1 MGARVALGQV
11 RGLEVEG
18 VSRTPDQT
26 VTTETA
32 FGGLAI
38 IGEAFDLAG
47 NKGTDTVTVKLDK
60 AAPSI
65 EGNVA
70 AGKPGN
76 PGWYTG
82 PVTVHFTCADAL
94 SGVTVCPKDE
104 VINSNGAGQ
113 TATGKAIDVAG
124 NTAFAPVS
132 VNIDQV
138 APTVKLGGV
147 DKAIYTLGDKPT
159 PTCSATD
166 EHSRVASCTV
176 STTGGNANGVG
187 EYTVTATATD
197 KAGNTATD
205 TAKYRQVGWIPPADH
220 RHRPRPL
227 RRERV
232 QGQQHHPGQ
241 IPGHEGR
248 RDRRPGRSRFMEQA
262 RSGRRDL
269 RAADRRR
276 HQPRRRQ
283 RQPVPLGTAANAS
296 GSTTGKRRRPTRTS
310 SSRSASNST
319 TARSTAPSSRS
330 GSQHKQTGTDR
341 EGARER
347 PLRTCGSS
355 SGPRRRSVHRRRCV
369 SDAGPAHG
377 RRYGRRIMAGQRST
391 EPGFFG
397 AIVRGG
403 GRCPHRSPAAR
414 ARLRNVRSPMSARES
429 VQGHAPR
436 PEVLMSSSKVPAN
449 VGLFDLHG
457 KPVAYVMGGS
467 SRPCPPAWAA
477 GRAGCGCSG
486 AGNPAPPG
494 RWRGATWRR
503 RAGWARLLR

>member
-11 RGLEVEG
+11 RGLEVEE

-47 NKGTDTVTVKLDK
+47 NRGTDKATVKLDTT
-60 AAPSI
+60 APSI
-65 EGNVA
+65 EGKVA

-124 NTAFAPVS
+124 NTAFATVS

-341 EGARER
+341 EGRASAPSARAAARRDRGADRSTVGDVYPTLVQRMADATDVASWRVSAPPSPDSSARSCAAAGVAPIVRPPPEHACEMCDPR
-347 PLRTCGSS
+347 CRRANPCRGMLRVLRFLCQVRKFLQMWDFSIYTGIPLR
-355 SGPRRRSVHRRRCV
+355 
-369 SDAGPAHG
+369 
-377 RRYGRRIMAGQRST
+377 M
-391 EPGFFG
+391 
-397 AIVRGG
+397 
-403 GRCPHRSPAAR
+403 
-414 ARLRNVRSPMSARES
+414 
-429 VQGHAPR
+429 
-436 PEVLMSSSKVPAN
+436 
-449 VGLFDLHG
+449 
-457 KPVAYVMGGS
+457 
-467 SRPCPPAWAA
+467 
-477 GRAGCGCSG
+477 
-486 AGNPAPPG
+486 
-494 RWRGATWRR
+494 
-503 RAGWARLLR
+503 